1 MNDAPDVV
9 MLRVLGRRESSQAF
23 ALRDFLTRSGI
34 AYTWEAVASTELD
47 ESTLLPLVEFPDGRR
62 VENAT
67 VPTVAG
73 ALGWLS
79 APKLREYDLS
89 IYGAGPAGLSAAVYA
104 ASEGLRVVVLERDAV
119 GGQAGSSSLIENY
132 LGFPQGI
139 AGAQLAE
146 RARQQ
151 ALDFGAEI
159 LIMREGIKGNF
170 RNGLMYATLTDGSTM
185 VSRSNVCATGVRWRR
200 LGLEH
205 EEQLIGRGV
214 YYGAGTSEAGN
225 CLDTEVVVVG
235 GGNSAGQ
242 AVMNLAAYASRV
254 IMVVRGTSLAT
265 TLSSYLSERISSQP
279 NVEVRLNTRVSGL
292 DAQEGSLAGVTFSD
306 TSGRQEEREASRLFI
321 CIGGEPETEWAAGT
335 AIVRDQ
341 LGYLMTGPDL
351 HGRAFEDVWP
361 LERPPFYLE
370 TSVPGSF
377 AAGDVR
383 HNSIK
388 RVASAVGE
396 GAMAVTFA
404 HRFLAETF

>member
-1 MNDAPDVV
+1 MNEAHNPAVV
-9 MLRVLGRRESSQAF
+9 RVLGLPGSPEAF
-23 ALRDFLTRSGI
+23 AIRDFLTRSGVSY
-34 AYTWEAVASTELD
+34 AWEDVTFTDLSVSA
-47 ESTLLPLVEFPDGRR
+47 LLPIVEFPDGRR
-62 VENAT
+62 VTNAI
-67 VPTVAG
+67 VSAVAG

-79 APKLREYDLS
+79 QPRLREYDLS

-170 RNGLMYATLTDGSTM
+170 RDGLMYATLADGSTM
-185 VSRSNVCATGVRWRR
+185 VARSNVCATGVRWRR
-200 LGLEH
+200 LGLVH
-205 EEQLIGRGV
+205 EEELIGRGV

-225 CLDTEVVVVG
+225 CVDREVVVVG

-242 AVMNLAAYASRV
+242 AVMNLAAYATRV
-254 IMVVRGTSLAT
+254 IMVVRGDSLAA
-265 TLSSYLSERISSQP
+265 TLSSYLSDRIMAQP
-279 NVEVRLNTRVSGL
+279 NVEVRLNTRVSHL
-292 DAQEGSLAGVTFSD
+292 HAQDGILAGATLVD
-306 TSGRQEEREASRLFI
+306 TSGAQETHGASRLFI

-335 AIVRDQ
+335 PIIRDQ
-341 LGYLMTGPDL
+341 LGYLVTGPDL
-351 HGRAFEDVWP
+351 QHKDLDGVWP

-383 HNSIK
+383 HNSVK

-396 GAMAVTFA
+396 GAMAVTFV
-404 HRFLAETF
+404 HRFLAEAF

>member
-1 MNDAPDVV
+1 MSETAATAA
-9 MLRVLGRRESSQAF
+9 LRVIGRKESPEAF
-23 ALRDFLTRSGI
+23 AIRDFLTRSGI
-34 AYTWEAVASTELD
+34 TYAWEDVGSIEFS
-47 ESTLLPLVEFPDGRR
+47 ESALLPLVEFPDGRR
-62 VENAT
+62 VKNAT
-67 VPTVAG
+67 VSTVAG

-79 APKLREYDLS
+79 TPKLHEYDLS

-104 ASEGLRVVVLERDAV
+104 ASEGLKVVVLERDAV

-170 RNGLMYATLTDGSTM
+170 RNGLMYATLADGSTM

-200 LGLEH
+200 LGLDQ

-225 CLDTEVVVVG
+225 CVDTEVVVVG

-242 AVMNLAAYASRV
+242 AVMNLAAYAARV
-254 IMVVRGTSLAT
+254 VMVVRGTSLAA
-265 TLSSYLSERISSQP
+265 TLSTYLSERIAAQP
-279 NVEVRLNTRVSGL
+279 NVEVRLTTRVSGL
-292 DAQEGSLAGVTFSD
+292 RSEGGVLTGVALSDATGS
-306 TSGRQEEREASRLFI
+306 QEEHEASRLFI
-321 CIGGEPETEWAAGT
+321 CIGGEPETDWAAGT
-335 AIVRDQ
+335 PIVRDQ
-341 LGYLMTGPDL
+341 LGYLVTGPDL
-351 HGRAFEDVWP
+351 HGEDLNRVWP

-404 HRFLAETF
+404 HRFLAEAF

>member
-1 MNDAPDVV
+1 MNEAHNPAVV
-9 MLRVLGRRESSQAF
+9 RVLGLPGSPEAF
-23 ALRDFLTRSGI
+23 AIRDFLTRSGVSY
-34 AYTWEAVASTELD
+34 AWEDVTFTDLSVSA
-47 ESTLLPLVEFPDGRR
+47 LLPIVEFPDGRR
-62 VENAT
+62 VTNAI
-67 VPTVAG
+67 VSAVAG

-79 APKLREYDLS
+79 QPTLREYDLS

-151 ALDFGAEI
+151 ALNFGAEI

-170 RNGLMYATLTDGSTM
+170 RDGLMYATLADGSTM
-185 VSRSNVCATGVRWRR
+185 VARSNVCATGVRWRR
-200 LGLEH
+200 LGLVH
-205 EEQLIGRGV
+205 EEELIGRGV

-225 CLDTEVVVVG
+225 CIDTEVVVVG

-242 AVMNLAAYASRV
+242 AVMNLAAYATRV
-254 IMVVRGTSLAT
+254 IMVVRGDSLAA
-265 TLSSYLSERISSQP
+265 TLSSYLSDRIMAQP
-279 NVEVRLNTRVSGL
+279 NVEVRLNTRVSHL
-292 DAQEGSLAGVTFSD
+292 HAQDGILAGVTLVD
-306 TSGRQEEREASRLFI
+306 ASGVPDIHSASRLFI

-335 AIVRDQ
+335 PIIRDQ
-341 LGYLMTGPDL
+341 LGYLVTGPDL
-351 HGRAFEDVWP
+351 QNKDLDGVWP

-383 HNSIK
+383 HKSVK

-396 GAMAVTFA
+396 GAMAVTFV
-404 HRFLAETF
+404 HRFLAEAF

>member
-1 MNDAPDVV
+1 MNNAHDSAA
-9 MLRVLGRRESSQAF
+9 LRVLGLKESPEAF
-23 ALRDFLTRSGI
+23 AVRDFLTRSGI
-34 AYTWEAVASTELD
+34 TYAWEDVTPTHALSSLG
-47 ESTLLPLVEFPDGRR
+47 LPLVEFPDGRR
-62 VENAT
+62 LTNAT
-67 VPTVAG
+67 VATVAG
-73 ALGWLS
+73 ALGWLA

-104 ASEGLRVVVLERDAV
+104 ASEGLRVVVLERDAI

-146 RARQQ
+146 RARRQ

-170 RNGLMYATLTDGSTM
+170 RNGLMYATLADGSTM
-185 VSRSNVCATGVRWRR
+185 VSRSNICATGVRWRR
-200 LGLEH
+200 LGLAH
-205 EEQLIGRGV
+205 EEELIGRGV
-214 YYGAGTSEAGN
+214 YYGAGSSEGAN
-225 CLDTEVVVVG
+225 CVDSEVVVVG

-242 AVMNLAAYASRV
+242 AVMNMATYATRV
-254 IMVVRGTSLAT
+254 VMVVRGESLAA
-265 TLSSYLSERISSQP
+265 TLSSYLMERIAAQP
-279 NVEVRLNTRVSGL
+279 NVEVRLNTRVTDLQADDGSLTGVTLEDASG
-292 DAQEGSLAGVTFSD
+292 AQEKHT
-306 TSGRQEEREASRLFI
+306 ASRLFI

-335 AIVRDQ
+335 PIIRDQ
-341 LGYLMTGPDL
+341 LGYLVTGPDL
-351 HGRAFEDVWP
+351 QSEDLDGIWP
-361 LERPPFYLE
+361 RERPPFYLE

-396 GAMAVTFA
+396 GAMAVAFA
-404 HRFLAETF
+404 HRFLAEAF

>member
-1 MNDAPDVV
+1 MNEAHNPAVV
-9 MLRVLGRRESSQAF
+9 RVLGLPGSPEAF
-23 ALRDFLTRSGI
+23 AIRDFLTRSGVNY
-34 AYTWEAVASTELD
+34 AWEDVTFTDLSVSA
-47 ESTLLPLVEFPDGRR
+47 LLPIVEFPDGRR
-62 VENAT
+62 VTNAI
-67 VPTVAG
+67 VSAVAG

-79 APKLREYDLS
+79 QPRLREYDLS

-119 GGQAGSSSLIENY
+119 GGQAGSSNLIENY

-151 ALDFGAEI
+151 ALNFGAEI

-170 RNGLMYATLTDGSTM
+170 RDGLMYATLADGSTM
-185 VSRSNVCATGVRWRR
+185 VARSNVCATGVRWRR
-200 LGLEH
+200 LGLVH
-205 EEQLIGRGV
+205 EEELIGRGV

-225 CLDTEVVVVG
+225 CVDTEVVVVG

-242 AVMNLAAYASRV
+242 AVMNLAAYATRV
-254 IMVVRGTSLAT
+254 IMVVRGDSLAA
-265 TLSSYLSERISSQP
+265 TLSSYLSDRIMAQP
-279 NVEVRLNTRVSGL
+279 NVEVRLNTRVSQL
-292 DAQEGSLAGVTFSD
+292 HAQDGILAGVTLVD
-306 TSGRQEEREASRLFI
+306 TSGAPEIHSASRLFI

-335 AIVRDQ
+335 PIIRDQ
-341 LGYLMTGPDL
+341 LGYLVTGPDL
-351 HGRAFEDVWP
+351 QNRDLDGVWP

-383 HNSIK
+383 HNSVK

-396 GAMAVTFA
+396 GAMAVTFV
-404 HRFLAETF
+404 HRFLAEAF

>member
-1 MNDAPDVV
+1 
-9 MLRVLGRRESSQAF
+9 
-23 ALRDFLTRSGI
+23 
-34 AYTWEAVASTELD
+34 
-47 ESTLLPLVEFPDGRR
+47 VEFPDGRR
-62 VENAT
+62 VTNAI
-67 VPTVAG
+67 VSAVAG

-79 APKLREYDLS
+79 QPRLREYDLS

-151 ALDFGAEI
+151 ALNFGAEI

-170 RNGLMYATLTDGSTM
+170 RDGLMYATLADGSTM
-185 VSRSNVCATGVRWRR
+185 VARSNVCATGVRWRR
-200 LGLEH
+200 LGLVH
-205 EEQLIGRGV
+205 EEELIGRGV

-225 CLDTEVVVVG
+225 CVDTEVVVVG

-242 AVMNLAAYASRV
+242 AVMNLAAYATRV
-254 IMVVRGTSLAT
+254 IMVVRGDSLAA
-265 TLSSYLSERISSQP
+265 TLSSYLSDRIMAQP
-279 NVEVRLNTRVSGL
+279 NVEVRLNTRVSHL
-292 DAQEGSLAGVTFSD
+292 HAQDGILAGVTLVD
-306 TSGRQEEREASRLFI
+306 TSGAQETHNASRLFI

-335 AIVRDQ
+335 PIIRDQ
-341 LGYLMTGPDL
+341 LGYLVTGPDL
-351 HGRAFEDVWP
+351 QNKDLDGVWP

-383 HNSIK
+383 HNSVK

-396 GAMAVTFA
+396 GAMAVTFV
-404 HRFLAETF
+404 HRFLAEAF